1 MKRVI
6 VGSLLWLAVV
16 AVLTVI
22 GLRWPVAFWLLALSV
37 CLYLIFGRRAAIEFR
52 LGVGTR
58 RSQKRLYAVITW
70 QRPAKEGDDEPEVER
85 GECEDL
91 NVEEPI

>member
-1 MKRVI
+1 MKRLI

-22 GLRWPVAFWLLALSV
+22 GLRWPVVFWLLTLSV

-52 LGVGTR
+52 FGVGTR
-58 RSQKRLYAVITW
+58 RSQKRLYAAIVW
-70 QRPAKEGDDEPEVER
+70 QRPAKEASGPEVER
-85 GECEDL
+85 VECEDL